1 MKILQIDLNIK
12 KTDENANDFQNI
24 IKNERDTSQ
33 IDPFKE
39 INRKINTRD
48 YDYVYFRNPA
58 YLVEKDTILKTAEK
72 LRENKIQNAEFTFR
86 EVDQVDLSVL
96 TTFNYKGLLSS
107 SLIEVKDRQDI
118 IFGDTFYK
126 TKFEKKP
133 KIYIQAHYAEQP
145 LLSESSKLHVDLEK
159 LEPYEVIH
167 AINVLIET
175 NYIYELK
182 SNGKI
187 NMSDNEILKNIHS
200 LISSDEFVKD
210 TGKDIQYQVL
220 VKIEQLLN
228 IVDLEENIENKLFFE
243 LVKKGYFDEALKEV
257 AIFKSYSYWNNIE
270 KDIENK
276 YSVEFVDIRN
286 SIAWKKTQKFRDFR
300 ISLKKKKYQIER
312 HILEMIAKVNFR
324 KDKEI
329 WLISERTNTAS
340 DNSYFLYKYLKEKQK
355 EVDVYYL
362 IDKKAHKAIDK
373 LEPLGRKSIIYLST
387 LKHKLMMI
395 KADKLITSFTIEE
408 TMMPYNTKNY
418 LEIYSD
424 ILERKDVV
432 SIQHG
437 MIINNVSPYLSKNSY
452 WVDYITVNNK
462 YEKDIIMNTLGFK
475 DDEVFITGMARQD
488 NLLKNS
494 SMGNTVIFMPTW
506 QRELQHLSPSQ
517 FVHSEY
523 YLKIKELVND
533 KRMFNYLKN
542 NRLVLKVLLHPQFNK
557 YINLLNSNNP
567 LIEFLSLES
576 IDLPTLIAEAK
587 FLITDFS
594 SVSVDFL
601 FQQKNTL
608 FYQYNKYALHHVPT
622 EDIRYIDIGKVVTNL
637 NDLFEAL
644 DSFSANDFKLLPV
657 YQSSYEK
664 LFEIKS
670 DIRSHIFQT
679 IKSLEKKAHHHVKE
693 D

>member
-210 TGKDIQYQVL
+210 IGKDIQYQVL

-228 IVDLEENIENKLFFE
+228 MVDLEENIENKLFFG

-373 LEPLGRKSIIYLST
+373 LERLGRKSIIYLST

-601 FQQKNTL
+601 FQQKNIL